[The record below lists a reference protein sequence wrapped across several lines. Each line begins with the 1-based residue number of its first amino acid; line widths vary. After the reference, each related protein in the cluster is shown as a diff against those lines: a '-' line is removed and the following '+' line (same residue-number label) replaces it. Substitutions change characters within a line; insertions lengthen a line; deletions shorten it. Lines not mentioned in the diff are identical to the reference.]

1 MLRLVNTHFEEAW
14 GEALGYEKK
23 IWAQE
28 SATGEHGW
36 HLRMD
41 GGLGITH
48 HDAAHLDAGLGW
60 RPASVFIC
68 CEILGRLLTL
78 SEPS

>member
-1 MLRLVNTHFEEAW
+1 VLRLVNTHFEEAW

-36 HLRMD
+36 HPRMD

-48 HDAAHLDAGLGW
+48 MMLHTWMQGSVGDLHLFLFAVK
-60 RPASVFIC
+60 S
-68 CEILGRLLTL
+68 
-78 SEPS
+78 